1 MTFLPVTSHDAL
13 DLDAL
18 SAELAPLIGER
29 AVALFGHAIS
39 DGFGGA
45 LAQES
50 RKALVAGGENPDA
63 PQVTEAEQ
71 LLIDWGRAIGRDPR
85 AVADDL
91 DARLSAVFSPG
102 SRTVLV
108 AYAARVVA
116 ANVFVSVGRV
126 DVVA

>member
-18 SAELAPLIGER
+18 RDELAPLIGER

-45 LAQES
+45 LAHAS
-50 RKALVAGGENPDA
+50 RRALVAGGENPDDL
-63 PQVTEAEQ
+63 QVTEAEQ
-71 LLIDWGRAIGRDPR
+71 LLIDWGLAIGRDPR
-85 AVADDL
+85 AVAADL
-91 DARLSAVFSPG
+91 DDRLAAAFSPA

-126 DVVA
+126 DIAS

>member
-1 MTFLPVTSHDAL
+1 MTFLPVSSHAAL
-13 DLDAL
+13 DLDGL
-18 SAELAPLIGER
+18 RDELAPLIGER

-39 DGFGGA
+39 DGYGGA
-45 LAQES
+45 LALQS
-50 RKALVAGGENPDA
+50 RQALVAGGENPDA

-85 AVADDL
+85 AVPADL
-91 DARLSAVFSPG
+91 DSRLAAVFTAA
-102 SRTVLV
+102 SRAVLV

-126 DVVA
+126 DVAP

>member
-1 MTFLPVTSHDAL
+1 MTFLPVTSHDAVG
-13 DLDAL
+13 LDAL
-18 SAELAPLIGER
+18 RDDLAPLIGER

-50 RKALVAGGENPDA
+50 RRALVAGGENPDA

-71 LLIDWGRAIGRDPR
+71 LLIDWGRAIGHDPR
-85 AVADDL
+85 SLPADL
-91 DARLSAVFSPG
+91 DDRLAAVFSPA

-108 AYAARVVA
+108 AFAARVVA

-126 DVVA
+126 DIAS